1 MTLAGERS
9 VAHLELMRPV
19 VTPHRQGNKHL
30 KRTVRAGRQSQHTER
45 RTGEVCAL
53 LRSTC

>member
-1 MTLAGERS
+1 MTLAGKRS
-9 VAHLELMRPV
+9 VTHLELMRPV

-30 KRTVRAGRQSQHTER
+30 KHTVRAGGQCQHTER
-45 RTGEVCAL
+45 RIGEVCAL

>member
-1 MTLAGERS
+1 MTLAGKRS
-9 VAHLELMRPV
+9 VTHLELMRPV

-30 KRTVRAGRQSQHTER
+30 KHTVRAGGQCQLTER
-45 RTGEVCAL
+45 RIGEVCAL